1 MILQKNPEEIQMIFQ
16 TTKKF
21 FVDGDVCG
29 VFWVPRWV
37 FVSVADVLKAKK
49 LCQQNTIHVQEG
61 GFRIQKSF
69 SIWMFPK
76 LRGNPPK
83 SSHFNRGFHYSPSI
97 LGGKHPYFRF
107 NTHLL
112 GPIFEGKVF
121 SPWPQVQSMKHK
133 ELKIER
139 WVLWTSPDSR
149 HLSSWDV
156 SGFSKQ

>member
-1 MILQKNPEEIQMIFQ
+1 MYHPKGTTIFPMILQKNPEEIQMIFQ

-49 LCQQNTIHVQEG
+49 LCQQDTIHVQEG

-76 LRGNPPK
+76 FMGENPPN
-83 SSHFNRGFHYSPSI
+83 HPILIGFSI
-97 LGGKHPYFRF
+97 IHHPFWGVNTLIF
-107 NTHLL
+107 GNTHLL
-112 GPIFEGKVF
+112 GPF
-121 SPWPQVQSMKHK
+121 
-133 ELKIER
+133 LKARYFHLGPSRCSR
-139 WVLWTSPDSR
+139 WSIR
-149 HLSSWDV
+149 SWR
-156 SGFSKQ
+156 